1 MPTLTIFFF
10 LNLKI
15 AYLKHVLK
23 TRIECL
29 ISSPPHP
36 QIIIQKNS
44 YVIMNNPDF
53 FPQTSMSNP
62 SQRKWI
68 ISNFKLKNE
77 ELEPE

>member
-1 MPTLTIFFF
+1 
-10 LNLKI
+10 
-15 AYLKHVLK
+15 
-23 TRIECL
+23 
-29 ISSPPHP
+29 
-36 QIIIQKNS
+36 
-44 YVIMNNPDF
+44 MNNPDF